1 MSGAAAEQYSRW
13 LARSDGFGFCFG
25 TQRSSGR
32 LPPIHPTTMNVT
44 PGRNSQPAIRNRVF
58 RRLIAIGVAAAAATA
73 APHAGEALSA
83 KTWVGHAAEIERHL
97 QSAEIVRLEAI
108 GTGVTKPQRAHL
120 APAAPF
126 ESLVWKPLAPGMRGG
141 YQESYK
147 SEIAAYELDKLLA
160 MDMVPPAVER
170 RIDGDAGAA
179 IMWLEGTRS
188 VKETG
193 GKVPT
198 GPQFGRPIRVM
209 QMFDNLIGN
218 PDRNAGNILIDGA
231 NNVILIDHS
240 RAFIAG
246 DKLPWKFERV
256 DAELWQK
263 FKALTGEQVKTS
275 LGQWL
280 DDEAIRGIVAR
291 RDRIAREVDK
301 LTAQKGVAATIVP

>member
-1 MSGAAAEQYSRW
+1 MNASPGHSCDPACSNS
-13 LARSDGFGFCFG
+13 AR
-25 TQRSSGR
+25 
-32 LPPIHPTTMNVT
+32 
-44 PGRNSQPAIRNRVF
+44 
-58 RRLIAIGVAAAAATA
+58 RRLITALVVVATAATA
-73 APHAGEALSA
+73 ALHAGDGASA
-83 KTWVGHAAEIERHL
+83 KTWVGHGAEIERHL
-97 QSAEIVRLEAI
+97 ESAEIVRMEAI

-120 APAAPF
+120 EPPTPF

-147 SEIAAYELDKLLA
+147 SEIAAYELDKLLVLN
-160 MDMVPPAVER
+160 MVPPAVER

-179 IMWLEGTRS
+179 IMWLDGTKS

-198 GPQFGRPIRVM
+198 GPQFGRPLRLM

-218 PDRNAGNILIDGA
+218 ADRNAGNILIDGA

-256 DAELWQK
+256 DGELWAK
-263 FKALTGEQVKTS
+263 FKTLTSQQLKTS
-275 LGQWL
+275 LGRWL
-280 DDEAIRGIVAR
+280 DEEAIRGMIDR
-291 RDRIAREVDK
+291 RDRMAREVDR
-301 LTAQKGVAATIVP
+301 LTAKKGAAATIIR

>member
-1 MSGAAAEQYSRW
+1 
-13 LARSDGFGFCFG
+13 
-25 TQRSSGR
+25 
-32 LPPIHPTTMNVT
+32 MNAS
-44 PGRNSQPAIRNRVF
+44 PGRYSQPAIRNAAL
-58 RRLIAIGVAAAAATA
+58 RRLIAAISVAATAATA

-97 QSAEIVRLEAI
+97 LSAEIVRLEAI

-126 ESLVWKPLAPGMRGG
+126 ESLVWKPLAPGLRGG

-160 MDMVPPAVER
+160 MNMVPPAVER
-170 RIDGDAGAA
+170 RIEGDSGAA

-198 GPQFGRPIRVM
+198 GPQFGRPLRVM

-218 PDRNAGNILIDGA
+218 PDRNAGNILIDSA

-240 RAFIAG
+240 RAFIAN

-263 FKALTGEQVKTS
+263 FKALTSQQVKTS

-280 DDEAIRGIVAR
+280 DDEAIRGLMAR
-291 RDRIAREVDK
+291 RDRMAREVEK
-301 LTAQKGVAATIVP
+301 LTAKKGAAATVIP

>member
-1 MSGAAAEQYSRW
+1 
-13 LARSDGFGFCFG
+13 
-25 TQRSSGR
+25 
-32 LPPIHPTTMNVT
+32 MNT
-44 PGRNSQPAIRNRVF
+44 LLRRNRRPARPNGVL
-58 RRLIAIGVAAAAATA
+58 RRVAAALAVVATAATA
-73 APHAGEALSA
+73 SSRAGEALSA

-97 QSAEIVRLEAI
+97 ASAEIVRIEAI

-120 APAAPF
+120 APPTPF

-160 MDMVPPAVER
+160 LNMVPPAVER

-179 IMWLEGTRS
+179 IMWLDGTKS

-198 GPQFGRPIRVM
+198 GPQFGRPLRVM

-218 PDRNAGNILIDGA
+218 ADRNAGNILIDLA

-240 RAFIAG
+240 RAFIAS
-246 DKLPWKFERV
+246 DRLPWKFERV
-256 DAELWQK
+256 DGELWAK
-263 FKALTGEQVKTS
+263 FKTLTSEQLKTR

-280 DDEAIRGIVAR
+280 DDQAIRGMIDR
-291 RDRIAREVDK
+291 RDRMAREVDK
-301 LTAQKGVAATIVP
+301 LAAKKGAAATIIQ

>member
-1 MSGAAAEQYSRW
+1 VAQPNGTVDGSRGLAGSDLASTGGDRAADAVDPR
-13 LARSDGFGFCFG
+13 
-25 TQRSSGR
+25 
-32 LPPIHPTTMNVT
+32 TMNAV
-44 PGRNSQPAIRNRVF
+44 PRRCSALPF
-58 RRLIAIGVAAAAATA
+58 RTGALRRFITTLVVVATA
-73 APHAGEALSA
+73 ATTSSRAGEALSA
-83 KTWVGHAAEIERHL
+83 KTWVGHGAEIERHL
-97 QSAEIVRLEAI
+97 QSAEIVRMEAI

-120 APAAPF
+120 APATPF

-147 SEIAAYELDKLLA
+147 SEIAAYELDKLL
-160 MDMVPPAVER
+160 MMNMVPPAVER
-170 RIDGDAGAA
+170 RINGDAGAA
-179 IMWLEGTRS
+179 IMWLDGTKS

-198 GPQFGRPIRVM
+198 GPQFGRPLRVM

-218 PDRNAGNILIDGA
+218 ADRNAGNILVDGA

-256 DAELWQK
+256 DSELWAK
-263 FKALTGEQVKTS
+263 FKTLTSQQLKTS

-280 DDEAIRGIVAR
+280 DDEAIRGMIER
-291 RDRIAREVDK
+291 RDRMVREVDK
-301 LTAQKGVAATIVP
+301 LTAKKGAAAVVIP

>member
-1 MSGAAAEQYSRW
+1 
-13 LARSDGFGFCFG
+13 
-25 TQRSSGR
+25 
-32 LPPIHPTTMNVT
+32 MNVSVK
-44 PGRNSQPAIRNRVF
+44 RSCEPAIRNVPV
-58 RRLIAIGVAAAAATA
+58 RRLIAAIALAAAAASA
-73 APHAGEALSA
+73 SARAGEALSA
-83 KTWVGHAAEIERHL
+83 KTWLGHAAEIERHL
-97 QSAEIVRLEAI
+97 LSADIVRMEAI

-160 MDMVPPAVER
+160 LNMVPPAVER

-198 GPQFGRPIRVM
+198 GPQFGRPLRVM

-218 PDRNAGNILIDGA
+218 ADRNAGNILIDGA

-240 RAFIAG
+240 RAFIAS
-246 DKLPWKFERV
+246 DTLPWKFERV
-256 DAELWQK
+256 DGELWPK
-263 FKALTGEQVKTS
+263 FKALTAQELKTT
-275 LGQWL
+275 LGQWV
-280 DDEAIRGIVAR
+280 DDEAIRGMIAR
-291 RDRIAREVDK
+291 RDRMAREVDK
-301 LTAQKGVAATIVP
+301 LTAKKGAAATIIQ

>member
-1 MSGAAAEQYSRW
+1 
-13 LARSDGFGFCFG
+13 
-25 TQRSSGR
+25 
-32 LPPIHPTTMNVT
+32 MNAT
-44 PGRNSQPAIRNRVF
+44 PDRNWQPAIRNAAL
-58 RRLIAIGVAAAAATA
+58 RRLMTAIGLVAIAAAAS
-73 APHAGEALSA
+73 PHAGEALSA

-97 QSAEIVRLEAI
+97 LSAAIVRLEAI

-160 MDMVPPAVER
+160 MNMVPPAVER
-170 RIDGDAGAA
+170 RIEGDAGAA

-198 GPQFGRPIRVM
+198 GPQFGRPLRVM

-231 NNVILIDHS
+231 NDVILIDHS
-240 RAFIAG
+240 RAFVAN

-256 DAELWQK
+256 DAELWHK
-263 FKALTGEQVKTS
+263 FQALTSQQLKTS

-280 DDEAIRGIVAR
+280 DDEAIRAMMSR
-291 RDRIAREVDK
+291 RDRMAREVDK
-301 LTAQKGVAATIVP
+301 LTAKNGAAVVLIP

>member
-1 MSGAAAEQYSRW
+1 MIASPGHRCDP
-13 LARSDGFGFCFG
+13 ARSHGA
-25 TQRSSGR
+25 
-32 LPPIHPTTMNVT
+32 L
-44 PGRNSQPAIRNRVF
+44 
-58 RRLIAIGVAAAAATA
+58 RRLITALVVVATA
-73 APHAGEALSA
+73 ATTAVHAGDGVSA
-83 KTWVGHAAEIERHL
+83 KTWVGHGDEVERHL
-97 QSAEIVRLEAI
+97 QSAEVVRMEAI

-120 APAAPF
+120 APPTPF

-160 MDMVPPAVER
+160 LNMVPPAVER
-170 RIDGDAGAA
+170 RINGEAGAA
-179 IMWLEGTRS
+179 IMWLDGTRS

-198 GPQFGRPIRVM
+198 GPQFGRPLRVM

-218 PDRNAGNILIDGA
+218 ADRNAGNILIDGA
-231 NNVILIDHS
+231 SNVILIDHS

-256 DAELWQK
+256 DGELWAK
-263 FKALTGEQVKTS
+263 FKTLTSQQLKTS

-280 DDEAIRGIVAR
+280 DEEAIRAMIDR
-291 RDRIAREVDK
+291 RDRMAREVDR
-301 LTAQKGVAATIVP
+301 LTARKGAAATIIP